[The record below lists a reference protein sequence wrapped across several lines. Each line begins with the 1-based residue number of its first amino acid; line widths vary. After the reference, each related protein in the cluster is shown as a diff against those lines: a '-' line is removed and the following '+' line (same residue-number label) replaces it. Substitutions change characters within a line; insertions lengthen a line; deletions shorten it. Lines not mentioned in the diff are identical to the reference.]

1 MSKFRLAK
9 LKKSTLFS
17 IQMSIQTLSLH
28 THLYMYIDPGIISE
42 TEDIEQFLSGIAQ
55 LTASGGGDEPEP
67 SIGAIIRAVRAS
79 EQGSSVYVFTDA
91 SASDRYRLNELT
103 TLIADKNVIINF
115 VYVTPTG
122 GKKRSVQPS
131 GTDRHVSRAKRQS
144 VDDAYEQLSAISG
157 GQVLTVD
164 TDDISELAS
173 FVSFSAM
180 LSRSTV
186 LNREGTSQGTEQFV
200 VPVDTFTSEVFVS
213 VDAEQSI
220 SVSVVNSQGLFL
232 SDYSVIA
239 LHVK

>member
-1 MSKFRLAK
+1 M
-9 LKKSTLFS
+9 
-17 IQMSIQTLSLH
+17 QTLSLCIY
-28 THLYMYIDPGIISE
+28 TYIDPGMIFE

-55 LTASGGGDEPEP
+55 LTANGGDDEPEP

-79 EQGSSVYVFTDA
+79 EPGSSVYVFTDA
-91 SASDRYRLNELT
+91 PASDGYRLNELT

-115 VYVTPTG
+115 VYVTTTG

-131 GTDRHVSRAKRQS
+131 GTHKHASRAKRQS

-164 TDDISELAS
+164 TNDISGLAS

-180 LSRSTV
+180 QSRSTV
-186 LNREGTSQGTEQFV
+186 IQREGSLVGTEQFV
-200 VPVDTFTSEVFVS
+200 VPVDTFTSEVFIS

-220 SVSVVNSQGLFL
+220 TVSVVNSQGLFL
-232 SDYSVIA
+232 TYV
-239 LHVK
+239 